1 MGKHMEDV
9 REMLCEELDRF
20 GEQNELSAGSLDTI
34 DKLSHAI
41 KSIDTIMAMEESG
54 YSKDGRYSSY
64 DDNSYA
70 RMRRD
75 SRGRY
80 SRGRSYNDGRYSYD
94 DGVVEQL
101 HDIMESAPDSRTKKA
116 IQEAIKKIGE

>member
-20 GEQNELSAGSLDTI
+20 GQQSELSAGSLDTI

-41 KSIDTIMAMEESG
+41 KSIDTIMAMEDGG
-54 YSKDGRYSSY
+54 YSRDGRMTTYG
-64 DDNSYA
+64 DNSYA
-70 RMRRD
+70 SRRRD

-80 SRGRSYNDGRYSYD
+80 SRGRYSYD

-101 HDIMESAPDSRTKKA
+101 HEIMESAPDQHTRKA
-116 IQEAIKKIGE
+116 IQDAIKKIGE